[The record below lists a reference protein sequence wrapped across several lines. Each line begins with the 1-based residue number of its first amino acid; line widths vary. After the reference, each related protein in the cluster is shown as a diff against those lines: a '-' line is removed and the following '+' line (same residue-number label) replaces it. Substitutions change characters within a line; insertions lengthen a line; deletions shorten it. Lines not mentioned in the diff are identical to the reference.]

1 MPEARVAFRRA
12 LVSVHRQVIIIT
24 SLSVIMVAWASVFDI
39 TGCLAGEHLLLAVT
53 QYRHRFFTYNSFFQ
67 SCRFLSKSTRRS
79 IILQLVLVVTVND
92 SFTVKS

>member
-24 SLSVIMVAWASVFDI
+24 SLSVINVASVFDI

-79 IILQLVLVVTVND
+79 IILLLVLVVTVND